1 MTYATQ
7 ASLLDSMWEQTTPSP
22 LALEVNEIP
31 NLVLDLLLTKP
42 KARSGSSCRVEFDI
56 KKVKK
61 NTKISR

>member
-1 MTYATQ
+1 
-7 ASLLDSMWEQTTPSP
+7 MWEQTTPSP